1 MGLNNDGSKELVS
14 ILQRALFYE
23 SQYRNAIVSDA
34 LSFYDVN
41 VTKDLI
47 EIDFFYKNEEGKLFS
62 TLERVGLSAPCTFS
76 DFIRAWTEK
85 MMSEENRKKYSFLND
100 VRQQLIDSFNQGKRD
115 FIVEYWAAPHPG
127 KKMYLNQRFLLTQ
140 NEMGDICALSIV
152 KDYTQL
158 KSQEEESHRK
168 ELEHY
173 AFYDPITHGY
183 NYIKFKEKLKEISIP
198 GSIISVDIHSF
209 KVVNSIAGIIK
220 GDKVIEAIWSG
231 IETILETDKNDLGA
245 HINAD
250 QFIIFIPTFD
260 HAIIEKRLRN
270 LTYILSFISVDMN
283 IPQLEPYFGIASWN
297 PEKRIELSYSESL
310 AAKKNAKHQE
320 KNFAYFNEND
330 TLRLVKEKKILDG
343 FTAAMVHKEFK
354 LYYQPKYNPIN
365 GMLVGAEALVRWQQD
380 DGSIL
385 GPNDFIPLFEKNG
398 MIREF
403 DEYIFKHVCSQLKE
417 WRDSG
422 KVIVPVSINLSRAS
436 LYYKDIVSEYKR
448 LSEEIGIDTAYIPI
462 EITESA
468 AITNNEI
475 KEIAEKFYQAGFILH
490 MDDFGSGYSSLA
502 TLNIMHFDTL
512 KLDKSLIDYI
522 GNFGGE
528 RLIEHTVL
536 LAKELGMHITAE
548 GVEEETQVNF
558 LKQIGCDSIQGYFY
572 SKPITAEQ
580 FELLLSKDNKAFVFE
595 SKDMV
600 ANHVNA
606 FKQSVSRQPLCH
618 VVVNFTK
625 NEIRDFSI
633 SSRHCFDESSIG
645 KDYAK
650 AVEAVAKQYIDPANA
665 KSFVEF
671 CDTKRILALFEK
683 DNNTQIQVRAFKG
696 VVDGRKFSFVVIE
709 NLFIVS
715 DSNEIFGYFLVK
727 SL

>member
-1 MGLNNDGSKELVS
+1 MGLKNDESKELVS

-34 LSFYDVN
+34 LCFYDVN
-41 VTKDLI
+41 ITKDLI
-47 EIDFFYKNEEGKLFS
+47 ETDFFYKNEEGKFLS
-62 TLERVGLSAPCTFS
+62 ILDRVGMSALCSFS
-76 DFIRAWTEK
+76 DFVEAWTSN
-85 MMSEENRKKYSFLND
+85 MLSSLNQKKYRVFNNL
-100 VRQQLIDSFNQGKRD
+100 REKLIESFNQGKRD
-115 FIVEYWAAPHPG
+115 FIFEYWADLQPG
-127 KKMYLNQRFLLTQ
+127 KKMYINQRFLLTQ
-140 NEMGDICALSIV
+140 NETGDICALSIV
-152 KDYTQL
+152 KDNT
-158 KSQEEESHRK
+158 SFREMEEESHRK
-168 ELEHY
+168 ELEHF

-183 NYIKFKEKLKEISIP
+183 NYIKFKEKLKGINVP

-220 GDKVIEAIWSG
+220 GDKVIEAIWHG
-231 IETILETDKNDLGA
+231 IESIIDKEKNDLGA

-250 QFIIFIPTFD
+250 QFIIFIPTED
-260 HAIIEKRLRN
+260 HKLIEKRLRN

-283 IPQLEPYFGIASWN
+283 IPQLEPYFGIAKWN

-310 AAKKNAKHQE
+310 AAKRNAKHQTI
-320 KNFAYFNEND
+320 NFAYFNEND

-343 FTAAMVHKEFK
+343 FTAAMIHKEFK

-365 GMLVGAEALVRWQQD
+365 GQLVGGEALVRWVQD
-380 DGSIL
+380 DGTIL

-403 DEYIFKHVCSQLKE
+403 DEYIFKHVCQQLKE
-417 WRDSG
+417 WQDAG
-422 KVIVPVSINLSRAS
+422 KVIVPISINLSRAS

-448 LSEEIGIDTAYIPI
+448 LSEEIGVDTMYIPI

-548 GVEEETQVNF
+548 GVEEEAQVNF

-572 SKPITAEQ
+572 SKPITSEQ
-580 FELLLSKDNKAFVFE
+580 FELLLTKDNRAFIPQ
-595 SKDMV
+595 SSDYISY
-600 ANHVNA
+600 HVNS
-606 FKQSVSRQPLCH
+606 FKQAVARQPLCH
-618 VVVNFTK
+618 VIVNITK
-625 NEIRDFSI
+625 NEIIEFSVSSKDRFDEKIITKDFS
-633 SSRHCFDESSIG
+633 SSVKVIA
-645 KDYAK
+645 KDYIEVSNQK
-650 AVEAVAKQYIDPANA
+650 AFI
-665 KSFVEF
+665 EF
-671 CDTKRILALFEK
+671 NDTKRICTQYG
-683 DNNTQIQVRAFKG
+683 DGNGTQIMVKAFKG
-696 VVDGRKFSFVVIE
+696 MHDNIKYSFVEIS
-709 NLFIVS
+709 NLFRVPETS
-715 DSNEIFGYFLVK
+715 EILGYILIK